1 MRAVCWKNIRITGEG
16 TIDGNGWKYGEKD
29 DINGD
34 GYSMF
39 YQDRQAADPEDKA
52 YRLPR
57 WVSGNYQKAIYHTF

>member
-1 MRAVCWKNIRITGEG
+1 MLENIRITGEG

-52 YRLPR
+52 YRLHAGYPETP
-57 WVSGNYQKAIYHTF
+57 KAIYHTF